1 MDIVFFLSQLTF
13 FFSVVGRGKAQVIA
27 GCRQAIKNNNVN
39 GLFKIIKAGSLW
51 SRNFEET
58 KLHHLLKSMSCFLIT
73 FVNYLQQHGQ
83 WVSDENIST
92 HALFS

>member
-58 KLHHLLKSMSCFLIT
+58 TSSFEVYELFFNY